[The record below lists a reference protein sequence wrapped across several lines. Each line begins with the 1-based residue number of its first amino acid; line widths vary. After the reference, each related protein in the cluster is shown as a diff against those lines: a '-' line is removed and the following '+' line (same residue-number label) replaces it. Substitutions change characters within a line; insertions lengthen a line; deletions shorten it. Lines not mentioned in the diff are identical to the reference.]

1 MTYLEIENQVKQL
14 LPAEQILLAE
24 KMMHWL
30 REAALHTPDL
40 NRAKAPPDAQRFW
53 SSFGAWRDELPAAE
67 IARNLAQARQSR
79 PTPPD
84 L

>member
-14 LPAEQILLAE
+14 PAVEQILLAE

-30 REAALHTPDL
+30 REAALPTPDF
-40 NRAKAPPDAQRFW
+40 NRAEATPGTKRFW
-53 SSFGAWRDELPAAE
+53 GSFGAWRDELSAAE
-67 IARNLAQARQSR
+67 IARNLSQARQSR

>member
-14 LPAEQILLAE
+14 PPTEQILLAE

-30 REAALHTPDL
+30 REATLHTLDS
-40 NRAKAPPDAQRFW
+40 NRAEATPGARRFW
-53 SSFGAWRDELPAAE
+53 NSFGAWRDELPAAE
-67 IARNLAQARQSR
+67 IVRNLSQARQSR